1 MNPTATRPAQA
12 FLPDFCGTGRV
23 VDVLVIC
30 QLVAVVLALSAL
42 QTARGFWFSLFL
54 MSLYLQ
60 WIGIFSVAAL
70 CLIRRHLGHLN
81 ARLVAG
87 LSYTG
92 LLAVTFALSEIVYLA
107 GPQTGIAPL
116 VADISHQ
123 DFLIRNLGVCAVV
136 SALGLRYFW
145 LRDAWQRQAAAEAEA
160 RYQALQARIRPHFLF
175 NCLNSIAALVAM
187 RPADAE
193 RAIEDLSDILRA
205 SLADDDRPLVTLR
218 EELEL
223 VDAYTRIEGLRLG
236 DRLILDRRIEPSVAD
251 WSLPPLSLQ
260 PLVENA
266 IRHGIEKLPG
276 GGRISIEAV
285 RRGDFLAVSVT
296 NPRIEKPD
304 DDGGGLRLALA
315 NIEQRLALR
324 YGGRASLQTA
334 RGPDHFSVVLNLPAP
349 EADNP

>member
-42 QTARGFWFSLFL
+42 QTASGFWFSLFL

-60 WIGIFSVAAL
+60 WIGIFSVTAL
-70 CLIRRHLGHLN
+70 CLIRRHLGHLD
-81 ARLVAG
+81 ARMVAM
-87 LSYTG
+87 LSYIA

-123 DFLIRNLGVCAVV
+123 DFLIRNLGVCAMV

-145 LRDAWQRQAAAEAEA
+145 LRDTWQRQAAAEAEA

-205 SLADDDRPLVTLR
+205 SLANDERPLVTLR
-218 EELEL
+218 EELDL
-223 VDAYTRIEGLRLG
+223 VDAYIRIEALRLG
-236 DRLILDRRIEPSVAD
+236 ERLALDRAIEDEVMD
-251 WSLPPLSLQ
+251 WPLPPLSLQ

-266 IRHGIEKLPG
+266 IRHGVEKLPAG
-276 GGRISIEAV
+276 GCIRIAAEQEGEHLVI
-285 RRGDFLAVSVT
+285 RVT
-296 NPRIEKPD
+296 NPRID
-304 DDGGGLRLALA
+304 TADDGGGLRLALA
-315 NIEQRLALR
+315 NIEQRLTLR
-324 YGGRASLQTA
+324 YGSRASLHTA
-334 RGPDHFSVVLNLPAP
+334 RGPNRFSVVLRLPAR
-349 EADNP
+349 EDVTA